1 MTNSINDSLKRG
13 VDSWLLRGIGA
24 LALVGGVPFVALA
37 CFVAIKLNSRV
48 LAEQPLF
55 ALTMLAAPVLV
66 AAFLLSVG
74 WRLLLNRPNKYQSLL
89 HPVAWWVIA
98 TLLIA
103 TGALLAFV
111 LVSGKRYESLVVVVF
126 VVLLGHRSSQA

>member
-1 MTNSINDSLKRG
+1 VTDSINDSLKRG

-37 CFVAIKLNSRV
+37 GFVAIKLSSRV
-48 LAEQPLF
+48 LADPVF
-55 ALTMLAAPVLV
+55 ALAVLV
-66 AAFLLSVG
+66 VSGLIAAFLLSVG

-103 TGALLAFV
+103 AGAWLAFV

-126 VVLLGHRSSQA
+126 VGWFPR